1 MFFQFPRSQYQL
13 FKAVQWNYRAIWR
26 RQFMGIKSDLFF
38 GSKMIPVFQFTRKY
52 YTNTCISG
60 YHLYSMVK
68 TFFATLP
75 IHVSNAKLQENW
87 HFGMFDTLFRHLAAR
102 ITKMNF
108 KTWYFTTKCFI
119 YFDRLPE
126 VNIGLVRLK
135 IKIADFFISLPGRPK
150 ILVPKKSTITEA
162 PVVFFNYNESKPT
175 FITFIC

>member
-52 YTNTCISG
+52 YTITCISG

-87 HFGMFDTLFRHLAAR
+87 HFGMFDTLFRYLAAR

-108 KTWYFTTKCFI
+108 RTWFEEYFWMS
-119 YFDRLPE
+119 
-126 VNIGLVRLK
+126 
-135 IKIADFFISLPGRPK
+135 FFISMQWDRKIGRYGNNGK
-150 ILVPKKSTITEA
+150 IVWYFDSIHQ
-162 PVVFFNYNESKPT
+162 
-175 FITFIC
+175 

>member
-52 YTNTCISG
+52 YTITCISG

-68 TFFATLP
+68 TFFATLR

-87 HFGMFDTLFRHLAAR
+87 HFGMFDTLFRYLAAR

-108 KTWYFTTKCFI
+108 KTWYFKTKCFI
-119 YFDRLPE
+119 YFDPSSWDEHRL
-126 VNIGLVRLK
+126 
-135 IKIADFFISLPGRPK
+135 FHCLPGRPK
-150 ILVPKKSTITEA
+150 ILVPKKFTITEA
-162 PVVFFNYNESKPT
+162 QVDILLQWK
-175 FITFIC
+175 

>member
-52 YTNTCISG
+52 YTITCISG

-87 HFGMFDTLFRHLAAR
+87 HFGMFDTLFRYLAAR

-135 IKIADFFISLPGRPK
+135 IKIGWLFHFPAWSAENFSSKKIHNYWSASSFF
-150 ILVPKKSTITEA
+150 
-162 PVVFFNYNESKPT
+162 
-175 FITFIC
+175 